1 MVQSACAR
9 VGRKSSG
16 YSIFCILLNI
26 LDLKIYIY
34 TYMINMLTYFNIV
47 SHPIKLQG
55 KVRELQM
62 VITTH
67 MISSSN
73 KSMDG

>member
-1 MVQSACAR
+1 MLNGTVSVR
-9 VGRKSSG
+9 KGGRKSSG

-26 LDLKIYIY
+26 LDLKNTYIY
-34 TYMINMLTYFNIV
+34 VYENMLTYYFNIV

-67 MISSSN
+67 MISQ
-73 KSMDG
+73 